1 MILIV
6 GGAYQGK
13 REYAK
18 KRYGL
23 DENDIVSGDDM
34 QRLSDAKCID
44 CFEKFVYENGENAIS
59 AAKAVLAENPGV
71 IIIMTEIG
79 SGIIPLDR
87 EERRRREL
95 AGQTGCYLSERAE
108 IVIRMT
114 CGIPQLLKGESL

>member
-13 REYAK
+13 RGYAK

-23 DENDIVSGDDM
+23 TENDIIGGDDI
-34 QRLSDAKCID
+34 RGLSSARCID
-44 CFEKFVYENGENAIS
+44 RFESFVYENGENS
-59 AAKAVLAENPGV
+59 VKAAEKLLGENPDV

-79 SGIIPLDR
+79 SGIIPLDKT
-87 EERRRREL
+87 ERRRREL
-95 AGQTGCYLSERAE
+95 AGQTGCFLAERAE
-108 IVIRMT
+108 TVIRMT

>member
-13 REYAK
+13 RQYAQ

-23 DENDIVSGDDM
+23 DEADIIAGDDM
-34 QRLSDAKCID
+34 QKISSAKCID
-44 CFEKFVYENGENAIS
+44 GFEKFVYNNGES
-59 AAKAVLAENPGV
+59 AVKAAEKLLGENPGV

-87 EERRRREL
+87 TERRRREL
-95 AGQTGCYLSERAE
+95 VGQTGCFLAERAE

-114 CGIPQLLKGESL
+114 CGIPQLLKGDSL

>member
-1 MILIV
+1 MILII

-13 REYAK
+13 RGYAK

-23 DENDIVSGDDM
+23 DENDIIEGDDM
-34 QRLSDAKCID
+34 QNISSAKCIGR
-44 CFEKFVYENGENAIS
+44 FEKFVYENGENAVK
-59 AAKAVLAENPGV
+59 AAEKLLTENPEV

-79 SGIIPLDR
+79 SGIIPLDKT
-87 EERRRREL
+87 ERRRREL
-95 AGQTGCYLSERAE
+95 AGQTGCFLAERAE

>member
-13 REYAK
+13 GEYAK

-34 QRLSDAKCID
+34 QRLSSARCID
-44 CFEKFVYENGENAIS
+44 RFEKFVYENGENSIS
-59 AAKAVLAENPGV
+59 AAERLLMENPDV
-71 IIIMTEIG
+71 IIIMTETG
-79 SGIIPLDR
+79 SGIIPLDKS
-87 EERRRREL
+87 ERRRREL
-95 AGQTGCYLSERAE
+95 AGQTGCYLAERAE